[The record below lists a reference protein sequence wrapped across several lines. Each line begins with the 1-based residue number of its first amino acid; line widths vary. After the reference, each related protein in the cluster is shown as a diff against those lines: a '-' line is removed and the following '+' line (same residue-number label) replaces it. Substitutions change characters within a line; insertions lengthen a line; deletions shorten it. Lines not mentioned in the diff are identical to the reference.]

1 MGRAA
6 LNRSHENKYKR
17 SIERKKKFR
26 FDLFL
31 VLTKFEKNFNLR
43 RAEKSLVDLT
53 FCPWLDKTKQ
63 KTKTR
68 NDHTTVGGLE
78 NPLLNAYLLDAK
90 SPLVLT
96 ISASL
101 F

>member
-17 SIERKKKFR
+17 SIERKEKFR

-53 FCPWLDKTKQ
+53 FCHWLNRLNKRQ
-63 KTKTR
+63 K
-68 NDHTTVGGLE
+68 
-78 NPLLNAYLLDAK
+78 
-90 SPLVLT
+90 LVT
-96 ISASL
+96 IIGQSAVWKIL
-101 F
+101 Y